1 MLDEMRDAW
10 IHEGMTEMRKMT
22 LAITAYLLTIWAAS
36 ALAVADDRVDAS
48 DVAEWKTSQLMHL
61 VAYDQC
67 AVCNIVGEL
76 EIATTITEQQAVRYA
91 AQQGFSSADIILED
105 ARDVGGS
112 GITDADPKPSD
123 SPDVREPGLKGADPK
138 PDGSPDSVD
147 SGRAGS
153 DPQSN

>member
-1 MLDEMRDAW
+1 MRDAW

-22 LAITAYLLTIWAAS
+22 LALTPYLLTIWTAS
-36 ALAVADDRVDAS
+36 ALAVPDERVGAS
-48 DVAEWKTSQLMHL
+48 DLAEWGTSQSMHL

-67 AVCNIVGEL
+67 VLCNIL
-76 EIATTITEQQAVRYA
+76 SKLKIATTVTEQQVVRYA

-105 ARDVGGS
+105 SRDVGGS

-123 SPDVREPGLKGADPK
+123 SPDAGEPGLKGADPK
-138 PDGSPDSVD
+138 PDGSPDGAD
-147 SGRAGS
+147 PGRVGS